1 MEYITVTNAEQG
13 IVDKY
18 CKNIPKKLLEL
29 WQTKGFGSFMDGYIK
44 TINPEAYV
52 DLLKESYF
60 RADSAI
66 PIMVTAFGDV
76 ITWEENKFV
85 GIVKYKYGSSEIMIS
100 NFDLFLILLNDDS
113 FVSKFFQ
120 LDLYKKA
127 VETYGEL
134 AYDECFGFV
143 PLLAL
148 GGKETVDQIKKVK
161 IREHIALIT
170 ELAGGI

>member
-1 MEYITVTNAEQG
+1 
-13 IVDKY
+13 
-18 CKNIPKKLLEL
+18 
-29 WQTKGFGSFMDGYIK
+29 
-44 TINPEAYV
+44 
-52 DLLKESYF
+52 
-60 RADSAI
+60 
-66 PIMVTAFGDV
+66 MVTAFGDV